1 MLEKM
6 RKASGLCR
14 TDFDPMVYTKSAILS
29 TVIIYSG
36 VRSCEMIKK
45 DEW

>member
-6 RKASGLCR
+6 RKASGLR
-14 TDFDPMVYTKSAILS
+14 KADFYPTVYTKSAILS
-29 TVIIYSG
+29 MIIIYSG
-36 VRSCEMIKK
+36 VRTCEMIKK